1 MIPYGR
7 QFLDEDDIAAVVAV
21 LRSSHLTCGAAVPA
35 FETAV
40 AGYCGAA
47 HGVAVSNGTAALHT
61 AMAALS
67 IGPGDEVIVPALTFA
82 ATANCVLYQNARPVI
97 VDVTPDTL
105 LMDPAAVERAITPKT
120 RAVIAVDYAGQPCDY
135 ATLGAICRQHDL
147 HLVADACHS
156 LGGRDEQGRPVGTLA
171 RLTAL
176 SFHPVKHI
184 TTGEGGMVL
193 TDDDALAARM
203 RRFRSHGADADF
215 ATRQAGGAHRYAVVE
230 SGWNYRLS
238 DIQCALGSSQLHK
251 LPGFLDAR
259 RRIAA
264 RYDAAFSN
272 CSFLSP
278 LARRAGVSHAWHLY
292 VVRLRGHAATHRD
305 AAYAALLEAG
315 IGVNVHYPPLHLH
328 PYFRRTLGTGPGQC
342 PQAEAA
348 GNSILTLPL
357 HPGLTE
363 DDIATVIGAVQGL
376 ARLLGTPRKTGEIVR

>member
-21 LRSSHLTCGAAVPA
+21 LRSSRLTCGEAVPA

-47 HGVAVSNGTAALHT
+47 HGVAVSSGTAALHT
-61 AMAALS
+61 AMAALE

-97 VDVTPDTL
+97 VDVRPDTL
-105 LMDPAAVERAITPKT
+105 LLDPKAVERAITPET
-120 RAVIAVDYAGQPCDY
+120 RAVIAVDYAGQPCEY
-135 ATLGAICRQHDL
+135 AVLGALCRRHGL

-156 LGGRDEQGRPVGTLA
+156 LGARDEQDRPVGTLA
-171 RLTAL
+171 GLSAL

-193 TDDDALAARM
+193 TDNAALAARM
-203 RRFRSHGADADF
+203 RRFRSHGIDADF
-215 ATRQAGGAHRYAVVE
+215 ATRKASGAHQYAVVE

-238 DIQCALGSSQLHK
+238 DIQCALGTSQLRK
-251 LPGFLDAR
+251 LPGFLEVR

-264 RYDAAFSN
+264 RYDAAF
-272 CSFLSP
+272 CDLPFLSP
-278 LARRAGVSHAWHLY
+278 LGRRAGVSHAWHLY
-292 VVRLRGHAATHRD
+292 VVRLRGNAATRRD
-305 AAYAALLEAG
+305 SAYAALLEAG

-328 PYFRRTLGTGPGQC
+328 PYFRRVLGTGPGQC

-348 GNSILTLPL
+348 CASILTLPL

-363 DDIATVIGAVQGL
+363 TDIATVIGAVRGL
-376 ARLLGTPRKTGEIVR
+376 AGLLG